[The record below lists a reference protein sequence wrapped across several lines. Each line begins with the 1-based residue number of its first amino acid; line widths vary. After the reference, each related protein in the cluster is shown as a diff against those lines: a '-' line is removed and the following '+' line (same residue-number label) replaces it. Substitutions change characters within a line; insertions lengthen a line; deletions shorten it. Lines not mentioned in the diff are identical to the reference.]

1 MKERAATK
9 TGMMRR
15 MRVGVESREAWMLV
29 PELNISKK
37 RELRLLPTSTE
48 VEENSSTG
56 AMRSGVTEATAMP
69 AAGVLLLQQLV
80 QDLMARHLQH
90 EIHGCGKADA
100 QEGRTRRFCLSQCG
114 RVLQQE

>member
-1 MKERAATK
+1 M
-9 TGMMRR
+9 
-15 MRVGVESREAWMLV
+15 MLV
-29 PELNISKK
+29 P
-37 RELRLLPTSTE
+37 TSTA

-69 AAGVLLLQQLV
+69 AAGVLLLLQQLV